1 MSFFLCLSVVGLWCS
16 PLSGSPFL
24 LDCMGNTGKFYA
36 PNLSIRQGHMPL
48 FSLQTE
54 VEAGYHFWAGVCRVD
69 VPDSCSLFPKKHVLW
84 DSGLTRWRELKPWVI
99 GWKRVFWRPTLV
111 LTWGERNFGHAMPLR
126 FWSATVAQPRLV
138 WQMPQGTSFFSLCP
152 TYQGTVEANWEKI
165 LANRSNGR
173 EVREHWQCSEME
185 KWK

>member
-1 MSFFLCLSVVGLWCS
+1 MWWGSGAHPYQVLLSSWTVWAIQENFMPQIFPLGRAICLFLAY
-16 PLSGSPFL
+16 
-24 LDCMGNTGKFYA
+24 K
-36 PNLSIRQGHMPL
+36 
-48 FSLQTE
+48 TE